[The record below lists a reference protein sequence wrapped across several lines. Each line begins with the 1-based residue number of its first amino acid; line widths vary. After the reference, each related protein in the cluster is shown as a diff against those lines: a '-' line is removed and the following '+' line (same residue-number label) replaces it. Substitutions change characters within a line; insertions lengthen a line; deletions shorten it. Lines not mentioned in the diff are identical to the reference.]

1 MRMLLVSLFYFGLP
15 LWAAARSPLNA
26 GLYEVAV
33 QFAQFVAV
41 QTVLC
46 LLFLA
51 GAVILDRCLSGQ
63 WVWQDTVLVYRH
75 SRHTTEVNSYV
86 PKSTSEL
93 LHEYWRSPEGQAAY
107 IAWLAHK

>member
-1 MRMLLVSLFYFGLP
+1 MRFVLFASFYFGLP
-15 LWAAARSPLNA
+15 LWATVRSPFNVGA
-26 GLYEVAV
+26 NEVMVQFV
-33 QFAQFVAV
+33 QFAAV
-41 QTVLC
+41 QTVIC

-63 WVWQDTVLVYRH
+63 WIWQDTVVLHRR
-75 SRHTTEVNSYV
+75 SRHTSSTEYV

-93 LHEYWRSPEGQAAY
+93 LHEYWRSPEGQQAY